1 MRPMLG
7 HGSRACSW
15 FLLLAAALVLA
26 AGGTTLAADAPDVD
40 VTGHW
45 ASPLEAGGIDLAQSG
60 RNVRGSSSS
69 GLHISGTIRGRHVQ
83 FTFWRGPSYAKA
95 DPEDRGSG
103 TMDISPNGRRATS
116 TWQSQA
122 EGAKNRGTFV
132 IARAKPSDA
141 GEPPPT
147 VEDGQQTSTELD
159 PGGIDDPLYPSSLP
173 ALVGSQTPVGN
184 GNQTSV
190 PRPSCLQTPV
200 GNGNQTPIGVGSQTS
215 VVGGI
220 DDPLYPSSLPAL
232 VGSQTPVG
240 NGNQTSVGNG
250 TRRRWA
256 TATTRAAASVARR
269 RCASAAR
276 RRSGRNQTSIPPV
289 VLQTPVGNGNQTPIG
304 VGSQTS
310 VVGGIDDPLYPSSLP
325 ALVGSQTPVGN
336 GNQTSVPRRVVLQT
350 PVGNGNQTPIGVGSQ
365 TSVVGGI
372 DDVRYPSQPPCARP
386 GRPKALGAVPGVSE
400 TSPHG
405 GRPPRRASPCKCWHR
420 LEGRRARVGRPPT
433 L

>member
-26 AGGTTLAADAPDVD
+26 AGGTTLAVDAPDVD

-159 PGGIDDPLYPSSLP
+159 PGGIDDLLYPSSLP

-190 PRPSCLQTPV
+190 PPVVLQTPV
-200 GNGNQTPIGVGSQTS
+200 GNGTQTPIGVGSQTS

-220 DDPLYPSSLPAL
+220 DDSCTHRASPRLSAARRRWVTGTRRRSRPSFS
-232 VGSQTPVG
+232 
-240 NGNQTSVGNG
+240 
-250 TRRRWA
+250 RRRWA
-256 TATTRAAASVARR
+256 TGPDTDR
-269 RCASAAR
+269 
-276 RRSGRNQTSIPPV
+276 GR
-289 VLQTPVGNGNQTPIG
+289 
-304 VGSQTS
+304 
-310 VVGGIDDPLYPSSLP
+310 
-325 ALVGSQTPVGN
+325 
-336 GNQTSVPRRVVLQT
+336 
-350 PVGNGNQTPIGVGSQ
+350 
-365 TSVVGGI
+365 
-372 DDVRYPSQPPCARP
+372 
-386 GRPKALGAVPGVSE
+386 
-400 TSPHG
+400 
-405 GRPPRRASPCKCWHR
+405 
-420 LEGRRARVGRPPT
+420 
-433 L
+433 